1 MVDLKI
7 QLPDSFLQE
16 EVRSGH
22 LVTAQ
27 TKELWAVLL
36 DLLNEFDRVC
46 KKNNI
51 HYFLDLGSMLG
62 AVRHKGFVPWD
73 EDIDISLLR
82 KDYDRLME
90 IGPKEFKHPYFL
102 QNHQTDRY
110 FERPV
115 ARLRRSDTTFLQGDN
130 VINRTKCNKG
140 VFIDL
145 YAYDSI
151 SSNNPEEAELIH
163 SKCKKIW
170 ERGVLLAN
178 PPKLFHGGE
187 LPVLIPK
194 YLYYRIRYGSAS
206 KQFKEMERVAK
217 GSEDDSSEYVS
228 LLFTVTSPPYICQRK
243 DIEKTIDVPF
253 ECLMVPIPE
262 EYDKFLVQRYG
273 DYMTPVKEDI
283 VAMGKLWFFD
293 TDHSYKDVVKQKDFY
308 PNICRELSLDL
319 RRRDWGNILSSLKN
333 SIILIWSKIIY
344 DIKTYKKNNL

>member
-1 MVDLKI
+1 MVDLNI

-46 KKNNI
+46 KKHNI

-73 EDIDISLLR
+73 EDLDISLLR

-90 IGPKEFKHPYFL
+90 IGPKEFKYPYFL

-151 SSNNPEEAELIH
+151 SSNDPEEAELIH
-163 SKCKKIW
+163 SQCKDIW
-170 ERGVLLAN
+170 EKGVLLAN

-187 LPVLIPK
+187 LPMVTLE
-194 YLYYRIRYGSAS
+194 YLYHRVRYGTAA
-206 KQFKEMERVAK
+206 KMFKKMERVAK
-217 GSEDDSSEYVS
+217 GSEDDTSEYVS

-283 VAMGKLWFFD
+283 VATGKLWFLD

-308 PNICRELSLDL
+308 PNISRELSLDL
-319 RRRDWGNILSSLKN
+319 SRRDWGKFLPSLKD
-333 SIILIWSKIIY
+333 SVKLIWDKILY
-344 DIKTYKKNNL
+344 EIKS